1 MWDRNNERTPFVTRT
16 FNKRSDVLLSLN
28 QTSSVQLKYIF
39 VRVGGT
45 PAGRLGA
52 KEPAEE
58 GERRT
63 TRKHGNAA
71 RKPCRVFETPGNAR
85 KRRGNFLEKSGNVSS
100 FRVESL
106 RKKKTYWK

>member
-16 FNKRSDVLLSLN
+16 FNKRSNVLLSLN

-45 PAGRLGA
+45 PAGRLDA

-63 TRKHGNAA
+63 TRKHENAA
-71 RKPCRVFETPGNAR
+71 RKPCRVSETTGNGETPGNER
-85 KRRGNFLEKSGNVSS
+85 KLPREK
-100 FRVESL
+100 
-106 RKKKTYWK
+106 WKCPREKWKRLFV